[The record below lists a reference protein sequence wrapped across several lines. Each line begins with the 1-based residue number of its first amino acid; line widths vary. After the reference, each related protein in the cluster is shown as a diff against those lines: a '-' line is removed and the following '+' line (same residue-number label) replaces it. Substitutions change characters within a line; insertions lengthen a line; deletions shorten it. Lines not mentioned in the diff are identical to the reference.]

1 MVLPTTEIDWEAF
14 WASDRGKALEEA
26 FRYTTDG
33 LCSLTHTEAEMEYRM
48 FIEEERAK
56 IDDGFIC

>member
-1 MVLPTTEIDWEAF
+1 VLPTIEIDWEAF

-26 FRYTTDG
+26 FRYTTDSI
-33 LCSLTHTEAEMEYRM
+33 CSLTHTEAEMEYRL
-48 FIEEERAK
+48 FIKEERAK